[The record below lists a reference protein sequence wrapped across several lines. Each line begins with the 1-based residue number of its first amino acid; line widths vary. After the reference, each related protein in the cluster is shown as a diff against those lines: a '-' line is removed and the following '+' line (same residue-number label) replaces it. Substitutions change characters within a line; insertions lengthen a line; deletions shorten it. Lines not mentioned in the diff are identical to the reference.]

1 MNFLTYS
8 LDPEIQLV
16 SDLPAGAVFKVT
28 ADSATDLSV
37 MGWWT
42 MKPEDIRRMNFL
54 KMDGSPNGLSTV
66 GAIDLAT
73 GRQYGFGEGM
83 YGVQRVRSGQVGC

>member
-28 ADSATDLSV
+28 ADGALELSL
-37 MGWWT
+37 GWRG
-42 MKPEDIRRMNFL
+42 MRPEDIKKIHFL
-54 KMDGSPNGLSTV
+54 KMEGSPNSYPV

-83 YGVQRVRSGQVGC
+83 YRVQRVRSGQVGC

>member
-1 MNFLTYS
+1 MNFITYS

-28 ADSATDLSV
+28 ADCALELSL
-37 MGWWT
+37 GWRSL
-42 MKPEDIRRMNFL
+42 KPDDIRRMNFL
-54 KMDGSPNGLSTV
+54 KMEGSPNSYPV

-73 GRQYGFGEGM
+73 GQQYGFGEGM
-83 YGVQRVRSGQVGC
+83 YRVQRVRSGQVGC